1 MNAEVEKLS
10 PPPPRGQLSLI
21 ARTNSDS
28 GGMMMIL
35 LPFLLQVIRSNN
47 TLVVFDANP
56 ADSATYT
63 CEADNGYGRASDSAT
78 VTVENV
84 YVSQVSEGLLT

>member
-1 MNAEVEKLS
+1 
-10 PPPPRGQLSLI
+10 
-21 ARTNSDS
+21 
-28 GGMMMIL
+28 MMIL